1 MLTQAFFYV
10 IAHLPNIPLIG
21 GALHWCFS
29 PGAQVPDFLKPLQ
42 EFAESISSTFEQI
55 E

>member
-21 GALHWCFS
+21 GGFHWLFS
-29 PGAQVPDFLKPLQ
+29 PTTQVPDFLEPLR
-42 EFAESISSTFEQI
+42 EFVESISEQI

>member
-10 IAHLPNIPLIG
+10 IAHLPGVPIIG
-21 GALHWCFS
+21 GAFNWLFS
-29 PGAQVPDFLKPLQ
+29 PTAQVPDFFKPLQ
-42 EFAESISSTFEQI
+42 EFFESIFEQI

>member
-10 IAHLPNIPLIG
+10 IAHLSSIPLIG
-21 GALHWCFS
+21 GALHWLFS
-29 PGAQVPDFLKPLQ
+29 PGTQVPDFLEPLR
-42 EFAESISSTFEQI
+42 EFVESISEQV